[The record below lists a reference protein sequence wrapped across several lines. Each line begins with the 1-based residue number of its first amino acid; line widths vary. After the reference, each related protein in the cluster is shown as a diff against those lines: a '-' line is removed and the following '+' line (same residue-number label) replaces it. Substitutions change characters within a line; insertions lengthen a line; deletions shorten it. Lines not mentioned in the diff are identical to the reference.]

1 MVLDGVVAYRYVEKL
16 QRDREKH
23 MRVTREDLE
32 HREEQFL
39 APYGM
44 RSRASR
50 GRLYSEE
57 EHSYRTAYQRD
68 RDRIVHTTAF
78 RRLEYKTQVF
88 VYSEGDHYRNRLTH
102 SIEVA
107 QIGRTLARALGGN
120 EDLSEAICLA
130 HDLGHPPFGHVGE
143 ATLNDLMLNFG
154 GYDHQKQTYRIL
166 TELEMRYVEHPGLNV
181 TYEVRE
187 GVVKHDT
194 DYDVVDARDYWPE
207 ERGTLEC
214 QLSNLADE
222 IAYNTSDMDDGLR
235 SGILDPGAVLGLGI
249 AQRVLES
256 LGESLPID
264 LRNPMVRYRFV
275 RRLVAL
281 EVTDVINA
289 TAQNLAQGGV
299 QSLEDLRRLPYNAAD
314 YSVEFQKLNREL
326 KQYLYKN
333 FYRHYRVVRM
343 ASKAERTLRD
353 LFHAYVQEPLQLPP
367 EIQQRALTH
376 AGGRERV
383 VCDYLAG
390 MTDRYAIQEHK
401 RLFDPEERA

>member
-1 MVLDGVVAYRYVEKL
+1 ML
-16 QRDREKH
+16 
-23 MRVTREDLE
+23 VTRTDLE
-32 HREEQFL
+32 QREDQFL

-50 GRLYSEE
+50 GRLYPEE
-57 EHSYRTAYQRD
+57 EHPYRTAYQRD

-107 QIGRTLARALGGN
+107 QVGRTMARALGGN
-120 EDLSEAICLA
+120 EDLTEAICLA

-143 ATLNDLMLNFG
+143 ATLNDLMKNFG
-154 GYDHQKQTYRIL
+154 GYDHQRQTYRIL
-166 TELEMRYVEHPGLNV
+166 TELEQRYPEHPGLNV

-194 DYDVVDARDYWPE
+194 DYDVVDARNYWPE

-235 SGILDPGAVLGLGI
+235 SSILDPAAVLQLGI
-249 AQRVLES
+249 AQTVLAS
-256 LGESLPID
+256 LGESPKVD
-264 LRNPMVRYRFV
+264 LRNPMVRYRFI
-275 RRLVAL
+275 RRMVGL
-281 EVTDVINA
+281 EVSDVINA
-289 TAQNLAQGGV
+289 TEQNLIQAGV
-299 QSLEDLRRLPYNAAD
+299 VTLADLRALPTNVAD
-314 YSVEFQKLNREL
+314 YSLEFQRLNGEL
-326 KQYLYKN
+326 KQYLFKN

-367 EIQQRALTH
+367 EIQQRAGVH
-376 AGGRERV
+376 PGGRERV

-401 RLFDPEERA
+401 RLFDLEERA

>member
-1 MVLDGVVAYRYVEKL
+1 ML
-16 QRDREKH
+16 
-23 MRVTREDLE
+23 VTRSDLE
-32 HREEQFL
+32 RREEQAL

-44 RSRASR
+44 RSSASR
-50 GRLYSEE
+50 GRLYPEE
-57 EHSYRTAYQRD
+57 EHPYRTAYQRD
-68 RDRIVHTTAF
+68 RDRIIHTTAF

-120 EDLSEAICLA
+120 EDLTEAICLA

-143 ATLNDLMLNFG
+143 ATLNDLMQNFG

-166 TELEMRYVEHPGLNV
+166 TELEHRYPEHPGLNV

-194 DYDVVDARDYWPE
+194 DYDVIDARAYVPE

-222 IAYNTSDMDDGLR
+222 IAYNTSDLDDGLR
-235 SGILDPGAVLGLGI
+235 SAILEPTAVLELAI
-249 AQRVLES
+249 ARKALES
-256 LGESLPID
+256 LGQPLTVD
-264 LRNPMVRYRFV
+264 LRAPMMRYQFI
-275 RRLVAL
+275 RRLVGM
-281 EVTDVINA
+281 EVSDVLTA
-289 TAQNLAQGGV
+289 TQQKLDAAGVASLA
-299 QSLEDLRRLPYNAAD
+299 DLRQLPHNVAD
-314 YSVEFQKLNREL
+314 YSAEFQSLNGEL
-326 KQYLYKN
+326 KQYLFKN

-367 EIQQRALTH
+367 EIQQRAQTQP
-376 AGGRERV
+376 GGRERV